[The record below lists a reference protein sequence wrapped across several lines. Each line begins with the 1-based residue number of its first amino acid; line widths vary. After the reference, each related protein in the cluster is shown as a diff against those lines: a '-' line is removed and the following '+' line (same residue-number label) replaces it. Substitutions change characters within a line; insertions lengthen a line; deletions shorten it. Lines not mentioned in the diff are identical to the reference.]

1 MMTFRNA
8 LLALIACTMVAGCT
22 ERAKRV
28 LFDGKYYPTR
38 EKAVSKDD
46 RAAFVVTVRKA
57 AQGIDGA
64 REAGRHGGSKYCIK
78 NFGTSQIEWVNG
90 PDDPAETLQLNNGN
104 LTVSGRCIT
113 W

>member
-1 MMTFRNA
+1 MMILRNA
-8 LLALIACTMVAGCT
+8 TLVLITVVMVAGCT

-28 LFDGKYYPTR
+28 YFDGKLYPTR

-46 RAAFVVTVRKA
+46 RAAFTVSVRKV

-78 NFGTSQIEWVNG
+78 NFGTSRIEWVNG
-90 PDDPAETLQLNNGN
+90 PDDPQETMQINNGN
-104 LTVSGRCIT
+104 LTLSGRCIT